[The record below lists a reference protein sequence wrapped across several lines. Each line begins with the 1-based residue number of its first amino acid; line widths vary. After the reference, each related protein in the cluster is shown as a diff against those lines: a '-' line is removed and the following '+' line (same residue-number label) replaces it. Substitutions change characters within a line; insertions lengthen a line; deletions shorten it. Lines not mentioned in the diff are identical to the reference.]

1 MDRMETLLYLLGSTC
16 NFIQGYFFFKT
27 LACILRPK
35 GSKILRVPAWF
46 LCTLVSCVVILPQ
59 DPVNILL
66 VLLLFFLTAFFFS
79 GSWYMKV
86 SAVMILFPIVTAVNF
101 LLNNMGT
108 KIFFTFWGGMGFA
121 NLLFSNVAEI
131 IPMTFWYIFY
141 RVMKQRLQKAR
152 QLLDRRSWLFLDLIC
167 LASLVAVVSLVC
179 FTPSLAPA
187 AYPCMLACIAAN
199 FTSIYLAS
207 YLADTIQA
215 EMERKNLRLQKD
227 YYEELENS
235 QKQIRSLR
243 HDMNNHF
250 AVAESLLKSGK
261 AEEALEYL
269 EKLAGYV
276 ETGNRRFC
284 ENNIINALLN
294 AKYSQAAEQG
304 IDCFFHISIDGFTKL
319 DDIALCSIFAN
330 TLDNAIE
337 ACCKIPSGHPRKI
350 SARARYTKEGY
361 FSFEIINTK
370 ENEIRK
376 RKGRFLTDKEDPR
389 SHGLGIASVGEIVE
403 KSGGTLDISY
413 TEKEF
418 CLTIFIS

>member
-1 MDRMETLLYLLGSTC
+1 
-16 NFIQGYFFFKT
+16 
-27 LACILRPK
+27 
-35 GSKILRVPAWF
+35 
-46 LCTLVSCVVILPQ
+46 
-59 DPVNILL
+59 
-66 VLLLFFLTAFFFS
+66 
-79 GSWYMKV
+79 MKV

-141 RVMKQRLQKAR
+141 RVMRQRLQKAR

-187 AYPCMLACIAAN
+187 AYPCMLACIATN

-261 AEEALEYL
+261 TEEALEYL

-370 ENEIRK
+370 ENEIQK
-376 RKGRFLTDKEDPR
+376 KKGRFLTDKEDPH
-389 SHGLGIASVGEIVE
+389 SHGLGIASVQEIIE

-418 CLTIFIS
+418 RLTIFIS

>member
-16 NFIQGYFFFKT
+16 NLIQGYFFFKT
-27 LACILRPK
+27 LACILKPS

-376 RKGRFLTDKEDPR
+376 KKGRFLTDKEDPR
-389 SHGLGIASVGEIVE
+389 SHGLGIASVQEIIE
-403 KSGGTLDISY
+403 KNGGTLDIFY

-418 CLTIFIS
+418 RLTIFIS